1 MLGSMSKSIVR
12 SDDKMD
18 AMLKEG
24 EGVIDDLVEMY
35 VRVGLE
41 AENWFESGRKAFEK
55 ASVLRPRDF
64 ELWIQMAEMDA
75 KYASNI
81 QESIISLSAFAHAV
95 EIDSERAK
103 EFGR

>member
-1 MLGSMSKSIVR
+1 MSKEPLTSKEMLDKVYWRLTCIERMIPEMQDSEIIELRRWIEEKWQER
-12 SDDKMD
+12 SVTVSP
-18 AMLKEG
+18 LLRVGGGEI

-64 ELWIQMAEMDA
+64 E
-75 KYASNI
+75 K
-81 QESIISLSAFAHAV
+81 
-95 EIDSERAK
+95 
-103 EFGR
+103 